1 MTIKL
6 ESVFFSYGESEVL
19 KDINFTVKPGKIDGM
34 AGLNGAGK
42 STLMKILANRI
53 QPTNGKCK
61 VSENSTIAY
70 VPQEVDEGL
79 VQGLTVIEN
88 LIIALNREI
97 KKFFFS
103 KKKSVEFVQNRL
115 SKWNLNLPYYKQ
127 VSDCSIYEKQIILIS
142 KALLNDASYFL
153 FDEPTSSLGN
163 TEKEQFFSFLH
174 HLKKMGKGI
183 VVILHSIDEL
193 IKFTDELTV
202 LRSGEIVYQGI
213 SSTLSVEEIIGQMS
227 SGKFTFKKTIKE
239 CNEPAFQFRNIRL
252 SETKPSINI
261 EINKNEV
268 IAIYGANG
276 NKKTSL
282 AKTIWGNRSQYELII
297 GRNSFLI
304 KSPQHAYKKGI
315 AFVPEDRRKE
325 GLFLNHSIREN
336 ISFKK
341 RGWINKNLEIES
353 SQFLINTLSIFPKDT
368 EKGILHLSG
377 GNQQKVSIAKW
388 ISPNLKCLIL
398 DEPLKGV
405 DIYAKQHIF
414 QYIDEFCAN
423 GGCVIYFTNDIEEA
437 NVIGDKIYTIIQGEL
452 LEGIQ

>member
-19 KDINFTVKPGKIDGM
+19 KDINFSVKSGKIDGL

-127 VSDCSIYEKQIILIS
+127 VSDCTIYEKQFILIA

-174 HLKKMGKGI
+174 NLKKMGKGI

-193 IKFTDELTV
+193 IKFTDELTI
-202 LRSGEIVYQGI
+202 LRSGEIVYQGS

-227 SGKFTFKKTIKE
+227 SGKFSFKKTIKE
-239 CNEPAFQFRNIRL
+239 RNETAFKFRNIRL
-252 SETKPSINI
+252 SETKASINI
-261 EINKNEV
+261 
-268 IAIYGANG
+268 
-276 NKKTSL
+276 
-282 AKTIWGNRSQYELII
+282 
-297 GRNSFLI
+297 
-304 KSPQHAYKKGI
+304 
-315 AFVPEDRRKE
+315 
-325 GLFLNHSIREN
+325 
-336 ISFKK
+336 
-341 RGWINKNLEIES
+341 
-353 SQFLINTLSIFPKDT
+353 
-368 EKGILHLSG
+368 
-377 GNQQKVSIAKW
+377 
-388 ISPNLKCLIL
+388 
-398 DEPLKGV
+398 
-405 DIYAKQHIF
+405 
-414 QYIDEFCAN
+414 
-423 GGCVIYFTNDIEEA
+423 
-437 NVIGDKIYTIIQGEL
+437 
-452 LEGIQ
+452 